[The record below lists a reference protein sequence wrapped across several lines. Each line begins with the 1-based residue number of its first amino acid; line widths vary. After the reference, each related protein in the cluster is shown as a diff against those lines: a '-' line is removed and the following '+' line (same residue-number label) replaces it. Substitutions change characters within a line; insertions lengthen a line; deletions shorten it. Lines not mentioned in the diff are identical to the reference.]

1 MNKSELLSRK
11 IEELVSSLDALMKNP
26 SVSDNTK
33 RTQKF
38 QRTKE
43 IRTLI
48 MMRALIDES
57 GFSADMEKWFLS
69 LVTLTSERKETQQ
82 VEVNKGDML
91 VDLLNK
97 YADKTNV
104 YNKLIKAAELK
115 GLKLNLDHFE

>member
-1 MNKSELLSRK
+1 MNKSELLTAK
-11 IEELVSSLDALMKNP
+11 IEELQSSLDELLKNP
-26 SVSDNTK
+26 GVSDNTK

-48 MMRALIDES
+48 MMRALIDGS
-57 GFSADMEKWFLS
+57 GFSAEMEKWFTS
-69 LVTLTSERKETQQ
+69 LVTLTSTRKEAQLI
-82 VEVNKGDML
+82 EVNKGDKL

-97 YADKTNV
+97 YQDKKDV
-104 YNKLIKAAELK
+104 YTKLMKAAESK